1 MGKAHTADVLF
12 IAESDIR
19 SIQPC
24 EVGHIRPLNPH
35 QRNTEPA
42 EWEHGLFDLPSES
55 STVVLTRDFRKAGL
69 TKGDLGVI
77 TACDAESGTYQFQPA
92 VGRDWNGPLLTVRRE
107 DIRFWKRDEIAT
119 VRKITP
125 SSPASEDG

>member
-19 SIQPC
+19 FIQPC
-24 EVGHIRPLNPH
+24 EVWHIRPLNPH
-35 QRNTEPA
+35 HRNTESA
-42 EWEHGLFDLPSES
+42 EWEHGLFDLPNEN

-69 TKGDLGVI
+69 TKGDLGVV

-92 VGRDWNGPLLTVRRE
+92 VGRDRNGPLLTVPPE
-107 DIRFWKRDEIAT
+107 DIRLWERGEIAT

-125 SSPASEDG
+125 SSSASKDG